1 MRKTRRLILASLT
14 ALSLL
19 SPGMSPADTG
29 PTAPDILILGDS
41 QLSFGAG
48 KAFLN
53 YFNMATKFCAQT
65 AGMSVGV
72 IGVRSTALAAWTA
85 RSKKGKGALCDID
98 PKWKVN
104 AGSYGTLNHNEN
116 PYIQIGQGA
125 LYQFCKPER
134 SGFEAMFAKGY
145 YAPKLLIMFFLG
157 NAESRWAA
165 SPEAALADAKATMAQ
180 LPPDLPCIFMTTA
193 PVHGGKVNKL
203 RSRAQENIRG
213 AFTSIGSRCSF
224 VDGYT
229 KATLAANQ
237 NVSANFRR
245 KPSGAIKDPF
255 HPTESAARA
264 FLSLRSDALCAAI
277 SAQLK

>member
-1 MRKTRRLILASLT
+1 MLRMIRLIPAALLV
-14 ALSLL
+14 LSLFW
-19 SPGMSPADTG
+19 PGR
-29 PTAPDILILGDS
+29 TAAETRFVSPDILVLGDS

-48 KAFLN
+48 AAFLD
-53 YFNMATKFCAQT
+53 YFSMATRFCAQT

-72 IGVRSTALAAWTA
+72 IGVRSTALGAWTA
-85 RSKKGKGALCDID
+85 RSKKGKRALCDVD

-104 AGSYGTLNHNEN
+104 AGSYGVLNANKT
-116 PYIQIGQGA
+116 PYIQIGQGE

-145 YAPKLLIMFFLG
+145 YDPKLLIMFFLG
-157 NAESRWAA
+157 NAEQRWAG
-165 SPEAALADAKATMAQ
+165 SFDAALADATATMAQ

-203 RSRAQENIRG
+203 RSAAQDNIRR
-213 AFTSIGSRCSF
+213 AFAETGSRCSF

-237 NVSANFRR
+237 NVSGNFRR

-255 HPTESAARA
+255 HPTESAARQ
-264 FLSLRSDALCAAI
+264 FLAMRSDALCAAI
-277 SAQLK
+277 STQLK